1 MTMTMTMTMT
11 TLYTTS
17 ATATAGRN
25 GQVSTD
31 DNLLSVALSYPK
43 EMGGSG
49 EATNPEQLFAAGY
62 SACFSNALLHVA
74 KEMKIKI
81 ASAPTTATVGIG
93 PNADDGFALT
103 VALSIELDLEQKQAV
118 TLVKTAH
125 KVCPYSNAVRG
136 NIDVKL
142 SVNGQAL

>member
-1 MTMTMTMTMT
+1 MT

-17 ATATAGRN
+17 ATAIAGRN

-31 DNLLSVALSYPK
+31 DNLFSVALSYPK

-81 ASAPTTATVGIG
+81 ASAPTTATVSIG
-93 PNADDGFALT
+93 PNENGGFALT
-103 VALSIELDLEQKQAV
+103 VSLAIELDLAQEEAG

-125 KVCPYSNAVRG
+125 QVCPYSNAVRG

>member
-1 MTMTMTMTMT
+1 
-11 TLYTTS
+11 
-17 ATATAGRN
+17 
-25 GQVSTD
+25 
-31 DNLLSVALSYPK
+31 
-43 EMGGSG
+43 
-49 EATNPEQLFAAGY
+49 QLFAAGY

-93 PNADDGFALT
+93 PNENGGFALT
-103 VALSIELDLEQKQAV
+103 VALSIELALEQEQAV

-125 KVCPYSNAVRG
+125 QVCPYSNAVRG

>member
-1 MTMTMTMTMT
+1 MT

-17 ATATAGRN
+17 ATAIAGRN

-93 PNADDGFALT
+93 PNENGGFALT
-103 VALSIELDLEQKQAV
+103 VSLAIELDLAQEEAV
-118 TLVKTAH
+118 TLVKSAH
-125 KVCPYSNAVRG
+125 QICPYSNAVRG

>member
-1 MTMTMTMTMT
+1 MT

-43 EMGGSG
+43 EMGGTG

-81 ASAPTTATVGIG
+81 TSAPTTATVGIG
-93 PNADDGFALT
+93 PNENGGFALT
-103 VALSIELDLEQKQAV
+103 VALSIELDLEQEQAV

-125 KVCPYSNAVRG
+125 QVCPYSNAVRG

>member
-1 MTMTMTMTMT
+1 MT

-43 EMGGSG
+43 EMGGTG

-81 ASAPTTATVGIG
+81 VSAPTTATVGIG
-93 PNADDGFALT
+93 PNENGGFALT
-103 VALSIELDLEQKQAV
+103 VALSIELDLEQEQAV

-125 KVCPYSNAVRG
+125 QVCPYSNAVRG

>member
-1 MTMTMTMTMT
+1 MT

-43 EMGGSG
+43 EMGGTG

-81 ASAPTTATVGIG
+81 VSAPTTATVGIG
-93 PNADDGFALT
+93 PNENGGFALT
-103 VALSIELDLEQKQAV
+103 VALSIELDLEQEQAV

-125 KVCPYSNAVRG
+125 QVCPYSNAVRD

>member
-1 MTMTMTMTMT
+1 MT

-43 EMGGSG
+43 EMGGTG

-93 PNADDGFALT
+93 PNENGGFALT
-103 VALSIELDLEQKQAV
+103 VALSIQLDLEQEQAV

-125 KVCPYSNAVRG
+125 QVCPYSNAVRG

-142 SVNGQAL
+142 LVNGQAL